1 MFYEKGKS
9 GDCYK
14 SFSKWELPFDRE
26 QMMNELIAKRDI
38 QGSNIESSW
47 NKASR
52 QYLWTRMTDA
62 IFTEEPI

>member
-1 MFYEKGKS
+1 MKVDFSDFKFDLKQMFYEKGKS

-26 QMMNELIAKRDI
+26 QMIYELIAKRDI
-38 QGSNIESSW
+38 ESTNIESSW

-52 QYLWTRMTDA
+52 
-62 IFTEEPI
+62 